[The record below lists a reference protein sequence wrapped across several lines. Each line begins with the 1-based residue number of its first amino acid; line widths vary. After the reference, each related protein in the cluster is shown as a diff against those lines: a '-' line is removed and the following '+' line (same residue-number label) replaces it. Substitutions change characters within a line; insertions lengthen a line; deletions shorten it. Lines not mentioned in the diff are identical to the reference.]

1 MECQCG
7 VHYCVWSH
15 NRVTETATQELVK
28 LVKATR
34 WQRVGT
40 AFIWIG
46 STTLSTAPGG
56 EKKNNVFHLLLS
68 HWLSHLYEKL
78 WRDVVS
84 YPDHAPRVFRMPT
97 TLTESPCYTSKCQ
110 AFKNSST
117 YVYMWFPL
125 WKKIHASKVFRDIFQ
140 NCITK
145 ALTLYGM

>member
-15 NRVTETATQELVK
+15 NRVTETATQEVSE
-28 LVKATR
+28 AGEGDEMA
-34 WQRVGT
+34 VGGNSIHLNWLDYT
-40 AFIWIG
+40 FNG
-46 STTLSTAPGG
+46 PPG
-56 EKKNNVFHLLLS
+56 EKKNNVFYLLLS
-68 HWLSHLYEKL
+68 LWLSHLYEKL

-125 WKKIHASKVFRDIFQ
+125 WKKIHAGKVFRDIFQ